1 MSGSRL
7 GPIRGNLATSLGES
21 LAPSGGP
28 ARPVVDDAFPGALD
42 VEADGDALTARSGE
56 ILLIENGIGG
66 VRVFA
71 TGGNLGSIYS
81 IYREASGSVLALEG
95 DEIVRVFA
103 NGSQRIVPRN
113 QFFGSASPLALALSR
128 ELP

>member
-1 MSGSRL
+1 VR
-7 GPIRGNLATSLGES
+7 
-21 LAPSGGP
+21 
-28 ARPVVDDAFPGALD
+28 ARP
-42 VEADGDALTARSGE
+42 GDALAAHVIE
-56 ILLIENGIGG
+56 ILLIEDGIGG
-66 VRVFA
+66 VQQFA
-71 TGGNLGSIYS
+71 TGGNLSSIYS